1 MCLRLCLD
9 FYVLSGEFSHI
20 VCCMKGVS
28 SLTTRERRKVFI
40 LRRRVKQHSIFS

>member
-28 SLTTRERRKVFI
+28 SLTTREIEEKCSFFV
-40 LRRRVKQHSIFS
+40 VV